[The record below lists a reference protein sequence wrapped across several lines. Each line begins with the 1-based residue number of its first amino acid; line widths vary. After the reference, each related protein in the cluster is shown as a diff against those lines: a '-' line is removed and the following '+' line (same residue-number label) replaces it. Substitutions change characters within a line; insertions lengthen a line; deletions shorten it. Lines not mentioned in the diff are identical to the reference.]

1 MTVPDTP
8 VVSRHELEWRPHPR
22 VPSIDMKPL
31 LTSAQNTLANLNLL
45 RVPASGVIERHVHPD
60 EIETVYVL
68 SGESV
73 LTLGDRELA
82 FSEGQVVAIPK
93 GLEHALRNEGGSPVE
108 LLTFFTPPLE
118 S

>member
-1 MTVPDTP
+1 MTNSDLP
-8 VVSRHELEWRPHPR
+8 VASRHDLEWQPHPR

-31 LTSAQNTLANLNLL
+31 LTSAQNALASLNLL
-45 RVPASGVIERHVHPD
+45 RVPAGGVIEPHVHPG
-60 EIETVYVL
+60 EVETVYVL

-73 LTLGDRELA
+73 LTLGEREMA
-82 FSEGQVVAIPK
+82 FGEGQVVAIPK
-93 GLEHALRNEGGSPVE
+93 GLEHALRNESGSAVE